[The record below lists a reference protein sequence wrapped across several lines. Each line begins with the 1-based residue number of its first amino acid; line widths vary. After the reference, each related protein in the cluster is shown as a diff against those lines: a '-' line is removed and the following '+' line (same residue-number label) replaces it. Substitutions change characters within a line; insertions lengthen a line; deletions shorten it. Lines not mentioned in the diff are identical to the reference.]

1 MTLTAQQQ
9 AISIPDAEKLFVSL
23 ELSVSK
29 WKAAIS
35 DGKRPAKIVTVEAGD
50 IGGLLGKARKLAEKM
65 GLGPTCPILVCQ
77 EAGRDGFW
85 IHRQLCAEG
94 VTSLVVDS
102 SSIEVS
108 RRMRRTK
115 TDRLDALKLVQMLIR
130 HDRGEKVWSV
140 LRPPSVEQEDL
151 RVLHRER
158 ATLVQEIQ
166 REANRIRSCLARHG
180 INGLTMSE
188 RLPVD
193 ALRDWAGNPLP
204 SYATAMLKRNLAR
217 YKVLKAQ
224 LRDVEQ
230 QQQQMLKTEGDGAET
245 SSVAKAKMLMN
256 LKGIG
261 RHGSWLLAFEF
272 FWRTFRNGREVGS
285 AAGLTGSPYL
295 SGNGGHD
302 QGISKAGNPRIRGLA
317 VELAWMWLRYQPQSA
332 LSQWFQRK
340 WGNGTSRSRR
350 VGIVA
355 LSRRL
360 LIALWRYVDQGLVPE
375 GASLKAA

>member
-1 MTLTAQQQ
+1 MTQAAQQQ
-9 AISIPDAEKLFVSL
+9 AIATPDRNKLFVSL
-23 ELSVSK
+23 ELSTSK
-29 WKAAIS
+29 WKAAVS
-35 DGKRPAKIVTVEAGD
+35 DGRRAAKVFTCEAGD
-50 IGGLLGKARKLAEKM
+50 IGGLLSKARKLAAKM
-65 GLGPTCPILVCQ
+65 GLEATCPILMCQ

-85 IHRQLCAEG
+85 LHRQLCKEG

-108 RRMRRTK
+108 RRLRHTK

-140 LRPPSVEQEDL
+140 VRPPSVEQEDL
-151 RVLHRER
+151 RILHRER
-158 ATLVQEIQ
+158 ATLTKELQ
-166 REANRIRSCLARHG
+166 REANRIRSSLATHG
-180 INGLTMSE
+180 IKGATISE

-204 SYATAMLKRNLAR
+204 THEAARLKRELER
-217 YKVLKAQ
+217 FKVLKAQ

-230 QQQQMLKTEGDGAET
+230 QQQQMLNAEGDGAAG
-245 SSVAKAKMLMN
+245 SSIEKAKMLMN

-272 FWRTFRNGREVGS
+272 FWRTFHNGREVGS

-355 LSRRL
+355 LARRL
-360 LIALWRYVDQGLVPE
+360 LISLWRYVDQGIVPE
-375 GASLKAA
+375 GVVMKAA